1 MIPARGFY
9 CIRAAA
15 ENEACLQAFL
25 LCGQAG
31 GRSGFRIDL
40 IRMPEEPRGLDRRG
54 ICRAVNEGW
63 YREMTEN
70 LPESC
75 WGDGRRSPEGCR
87 GEMPGNSREN
97 IMEIQPEKSLKMDQ

>member
-40 IRMPEEPRGLDRRG
+40 IRMPEEPRRLKR
-54 ICRAVNEGW
+54 
-63 YREMTEN
+63 
-70 LPESC
+70 LP
-75 WGDGRRSPEGCR
+75 GD
-87 GEMPGNSREN
+87 MPGRGGFESLAFKEALETCLSRR
-97 IMEIQPEKSLKMDQ
+97 I

>member
-40 IRMPEEPRGLDRRG
+40 IRMPEEPRRL
-54 ICRAVNEGW
+54 W
-63 YREMTEN
+63 
-70 LPESC
+70 LP
-75 WGDGRRSPEGCR
+75 GD
-87 GEMPGNSREN
+87 MPGWGGFESLPFEEDLETCLSRM
-97 IMEIQPEKSLKMDQ
+97 I